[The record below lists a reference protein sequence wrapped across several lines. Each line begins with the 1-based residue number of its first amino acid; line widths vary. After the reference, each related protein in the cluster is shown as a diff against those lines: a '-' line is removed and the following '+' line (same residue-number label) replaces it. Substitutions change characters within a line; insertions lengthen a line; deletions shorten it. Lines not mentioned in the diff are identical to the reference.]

1 MNLPERIFAIGGAGK
16 EISLTLLE
24 SDWVLEEM
32 LKPQPNPHSTVV
44 TIIDTAEGEENEDR
58 RRIQQIRETIA
69 ERKEELRDVDK
80 GRTGEVSVEYK
91 LVTEDIQLS
100 GSIDLLGDRA
110 VPRITAG
117 NGMRE
122 ENWWLDEQHINENL
136 DFAKG
141 VVRKRGLGKAIYY
154 KAYAEDDQM
163 STYIDLPDKGKVA
176 VLAGLGGGT
185 GSGILIDLARHLQ
198 EKQRTA
204 EITLFGIL
212 PNHTEGMKENTNAY
226 AALSE
231 LEYLS
236 LTDANVFKDRILLPI
251 DPTSFDG
258 KTGNRI
264 QTDQFL
270 QELDEAVIYL
280 LASYYN
286 TQNLEDPFA
295 SSPKYA
301 PFTIGI
307 PQVLRYNVEAI
318 NNARE
323 SLREILNTKQEALQ
337 AEEEIYSEVE
347 RFLVREYTDEVDQSL
362 RDLDHADLTERLEH
376 VEDLLAFDLF
386 NELEYESLSIFSDI
400 ISDAKNE
407 RDDIEEQLEII
418 AGSLRAVDTTGQGTN
433 SFVDDIDER
442 LAEILEQDLRLI
454 AHRKDLL
461 AQIKA
466 IDDSRVRDSIE
477 YLIGSQDG
485 NVNPGVKLQRLDA
498 QLEELTEK
506 KDRLEA
512 ELEDTIEELEAQ
524 RDAQAEEI
532 NHDVSNWMRSIRDEL
547 EQLQTLQQQSVE
559 SDLTSLQ
566 TALDT
571 FTAEVTNA
579 ETEDAVDQVQSRPVA
594 DVLDTIEQQLEQI
607 GIDFQ
612 EDRRDIEASLG
623 ELKQARSAF
632 IRMNKEES
640 TVEKLAPWQSSTEED
655 REQAHKDYRMQ
666 KSKLDDR
673 GVFSVGAASSTFT
686 VDIGYNEQTV
696 LTEVANQKADLE
708 DAIVDELHSRLDEP
722 DQDDL
727 RALRSELGRNPTE
740 DDLKEITRQ
749 AFRQEA
755 SGTAEIE
762 TRKEKL
768 ESDLQETKTKASLYE
783 ATVDVFQNLNNRRDV
798 YMDKRA
804 AFHRQRDEYGSESTT
819 QSVSTETD
827 EYVYVKTVQPTD
839 VFRATGDA
847 DIAESDI
854 FKSQQENQRVRANLE
869 ELARNARNQQYT
881 GLRKRKFSKG
891 RSRYDDLKVRVAALS
906 RAVGELDADALDFE
920 ETFSSAFDLGGSGK
934 RVDSPYTSWQASIGD
949 SWDIGLSVFI
959 DGIFLDNLRKVV
971 QANGYHDGYR
981 ERASKLGDDIPVH
994 HSFGLDQGF
1003 YVRRKELLNLE
1014 SPDDIELF
1022 LQNDSE
1028 AITEEILN
1036 KYVQVVKTNPEGS
1049 GPDSDTTGDV
1059 DAHHLDQAGGEYE

>member
-1 MNLPERIFAIGGAGK
+1 MNLPERIFAVGGAGK
-16 EISLTLLE
+16 EIALTLLE
-24 SDWVLEEM
+24 SDWVLEEI
-32 LKPQPNPHSTVV
+32 LRPQPSPHSTVV

-58 RRIQQIRETIA
+58 RRIQEIREHIA
-69 ERKEELRDVDK
+69 ERKEAMRDVDK

-100 GSIDLLGDRA
+100 GSIDLLGNRA

-122 ENWWLDEQHINENL
+122 ENWWLNEQHINENL

-154 KAYAEDDQM
+154 KAYAEDDQI
-163 STYIDLPDKGKVA
+163 SSYIDLPDKGKVA

-185 GSGILIDLARHLQ
+185 GSGLLIDLAHHLQ

-212 PNHTEGMKENTNAY
+212 PNHTEGIKENTNAY

-236 LTDANVFKDRILLPI
+236 LTDANVFKDRVLLPI

-264 QTDQFL
+264 QTDQYL

-295 SSPKYA
+295 DSPKYA
-301 PFTIGI
+301 PFTIGV

-323 SLREILNTKQEALQ
+323 SLREILSTKQEALQ

-347 RFLVREYTDEVDQSL
+347 RFLVREYTDDVDQSL

-376 VEDLLAFDLF
+376 VEELLAFDLF
-386 NELEYESLSIFSDI
+386 NELEYEALSIFSDI
-400 ISDAKNE
+400 ISDAKKE
-407 RDDIEEQLEII
+407 SDDVEEQLEII

-454 AHRKDLL
+454 THRKELL
-461 AQIKA
+461 AQLKA
-466 IDDSRVRDSIE
+466 IDDSRVRDTVE

-506 KDRLEA
+506 QDRLADDLAEA
-512 ELEDTIEELEAQ
+512 TDELEAQ

-532 NHDVSNWMRSIRDEL
+532 DRNVSNWMRAIHDEV
-547 EQLQTLQQQSVE
+547 EQLRTLHQQSVE
-559 SDLTSLQ
+559 SDLTSLH

-571 FTAEVTNA
+571 FTTEVTNA
-579 ETEDAVDQVQSRPVA
+579 ETEDAVDQVQSRPVTEI
-594 DVLDTIEQQLEQI
+594 LDTIEQQLEQI

-673 GVFSVGAASSTFT
+673 GIFSVGAASTTFT
-686 VDIGYNEQTV
+686 ADIDYNEQTV
-696 LTEVANQKADLE
+696 LTEVANQEADLT
-708 DAIVDELHSRLDEP
+708 DAIVDELHDRLAEP
-722 DQDDL
+722 DQGDL
-727 RALRSELGRNPTE
+727 RALRSELGRDPAD
-740 DDLKEITRQ
+740 DDLQEIARQ

-755 SGTAEIE
+755 SGTDEIE
-762 TRKEKL
+762 IRKQNL
-768 ESDLQETKTKASLYE
+768 EADLEDAKTKASLYE
-783 ATVDVFQNLNNRRDV
+783 ATVDLFQNLNNRRDV
-798 YMDKRA
+798 YMDTRA
-804 AFHRQRDEYGSESTT
+804 AFHRQRDEYESEST

-827 EYVYVKTVQPTD
+827 DYVYVKTVQPTD

-847 DIAESDI
+847 DIADSDI

-881 GLRKRKFSKG
+881 GLRKRKFSKD
-891 RSRYDDLKVRVAALS
+891 RARYDDLKVRVAALS

-934 RVDSPYTSWQASIGD
+934 RVDSPYTSWQASLGD
-949 SWDIGLSVFI
+949 GWDIGLSVFI

-981 ERASKLGDDIPVH
+981 EQASDLGDDILVH

-1003 YVRRKELLNLE
+1003 YVRRNELLNLE
-1014 SPDDIELF
+1014 SPEDVELF
-1022 LQNDSE
+1022 LQDDSE
-1028 AITEEILN
+1028 AITDELLTN
-1036 KYVQVVKTNPEGS
+1036 YVETVQTTPGRNPTDS
-1049 GPDSDTTGDV
+1049 PTTDADATHPDQS
-1059 DAHHLDQAGGEYE
+1059 GGEQE

>member
-1 MNLPERIFAIGGAGK
+1 MNLPDRIFAIGGAGK
-16 EISLTLLE
+16 EIALTMLE
-24 SDWVLEEM
+24 SEWVLDEV
-32 LKPQPNPHSTVV
+32 LKPQPNPHSTTV
-44 TIIDTAEGEENEDR
+44 TVIDTAEGEENDDR
-58 RRIQQIRETIA
+58 RRIQEIRETIA
-69 ERKEELRDVDK
+69 QRKEELRDINK
-80 GRTGEVSVEYK
+80 GRTGEVNVEYK

-122 ENWWLDEQHINENL
+122 ENWWLNEQHINENL

-185 GSGILIDLARHLQ
+185 GSGLLIDLARHLQ

-212 PNHTEGMKENTNAY
+212 PNHTEGIKENTNAY

-236 LTDANVFKDRILLPI
+236 LTDANIFKDRILLPI

-280 LASYYN
+280 IAAYYN
-286 TQNLEDPFA
+286 TQNLEDPFE

-318 NNARE
+318 NNARDA
-323 SLREILNTKQEALQ
+323 LREILNTKEEALQ

-347 RFLVREYTDEVDQSL
+347 RFLARNYPDEVDQGL
-362 RDLDHADLTERLEH
+362 RDLDHADLTERLEQ
-376 VEDLLAFDLF
+376 VEELLDFDLF
-386 NELEYESLSIFSDI
+386 DELEYESLSIFSDI
-400 ISDAKNE
+400 INDAKKE
-407 RDDIEEQLEII
+407 GEDIEQQIDII

-433 SFVDDIDER
+433 SFVDSIDEH
-442 LAEILEQDLRLI
+442 LAEILEHDLRLI
-454 AHRKDLL
+454 AQRKDLL
-461 AQIKA
+461 SNLKA
-466 IDDSRVRDSIE
+466 IDNSRVRDTVE

-498 QLEELTEK
+498 KREDLLEKQERLETQLSEAVDELEE
-506 KDRLEA
+506 
-512 ELEDTIEELEAQ
+512 Q

-532 NHDVSNWMRSIRDEL
+532 DRNVSNWMRSIREDL
-547 EQLQTLQQQSVE
+547 EQLQTLHQQSIE

-571 FTAEVTNA
+571 FTTEVVNA
-579 ETEDAVDQVQSRPVA
+579 ETEDEVDQVQTRPVTE
-594 DVLDTIEQQLEQI
+594 VLDTVDDQLAKI
-607 GIDFQ
+607 GIDFE

-623 ELKQARSAF
+623 ELKQARNAF

-640 TVEKLAPWQSSTEED
+640 TIEKIAPWQSSTEED

-673 GVFSVGAASSTFT
+673 GILSVGAASTTFS
-686 VDIGYNEQTV
+686 VEIEYNEQRV
-696 LTEVANQKADLE
+696 LSEVANQEASLE
-708 DAIVDELHSRLDEP
+708 DTIVDELQTRLEEP
-722 DQDDL
+722 NQDDL
-727 RALRSELGRNPTE
+727 RALRSELSRDPTE
-740 DDLKEITRQ
+740 EDLREIARQ

-755 SGTAEIE
+755 SGTDEIE
-762 TRKEKL
+762 ARKEDL
-768 ESDLQETKTKASLYE
+768 EADLAETETKAELYE
-783 ATVDVFQNLNNRRDV
+783 AAVDLFQNLNNRRET
-798 YMDKRA
+798 YMDKQA
-804 AFHRQRDEYGSESTT
+804 AFHRQRDEYDTEST

-827 EYVYVKTVQPTD
+827 EYVYVKTVQPRD
-839 VFRATGDA
+839 VFRATGDK

-854 FKSQQENQRVRANLE
+854 FKSREENQRVQTNLE
-869 ELARNARNQQYT
+869 ELAQNARNQQYT

-891 RSRYDDLKVRVAALS
+891 RSRYDELKIRAAVLS
-906 RAVGELDADALDFE
+906 RAVDELDAEALDFE
-920 ETFSSAFDLGGSGK
+920 DTFNSAFDLGGSGK
-934 RVDSPYTSWQASIGD
+934 RVDSPYTSWQTDVGD

-959 DGIFLDNLRKVV
+959 DGVFLDNLRKVV

-981 ERASKLGDDIPVH
+981 ERASELGDDILVH

-1003 YVRRKELLNLE
+1003 YVRRKNLLNMESPEDIELYLDDDGEAIAEELLNEHVETVDTGSTRQDSSEGTADEE
-1014 SPDDIELF
+1014 SSTQQSKQL
-1022 LQNDSE
+1022 
-1028 AITEEILN
+1028 
-1036 KYVQVVKTNPEGS
+1036 
-1049 GPDSDTTGDV
+1049 
-1059 DAHHLDQAGGEYE
+1059 GGGHE